1 MQLNLSLRLTL
12 QRSAISYDACSILL
26 SLICFVSW
34 SNSYSDVNM
43 QLVHNLEFFELFF
56 NSLVASVIKNRL
68 SCWDFT

>member
-26 SLICFVSW
+26 SLISFVAW
-34 SNSYSDVNM
+34 SNSHSDVNR
-43 QLVHNLEFFELFF
+43 QLVHNLEFFELVL
-56 NSLVASVIKNRL
+56 NSLVVFVKKNRL